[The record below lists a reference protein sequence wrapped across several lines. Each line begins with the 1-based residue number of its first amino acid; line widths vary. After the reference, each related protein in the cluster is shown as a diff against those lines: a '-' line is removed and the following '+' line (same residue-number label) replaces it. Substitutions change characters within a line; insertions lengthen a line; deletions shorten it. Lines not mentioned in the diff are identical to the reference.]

1 MNSPKFI
8 WIFDENRRVYA
19 KQDGLT
25 GRPIWREHWGK
36 HAVVSETSKSWVLS
50 NGRKIPK
57 SQKPTSTIAFSEQ
70 EIDELEWAK
79 VHMWK
84 IRDRV
89 ERASPEELKRI
100 AAIVGFSWEA
110 AK

>member
-1 MNSPKFI
+1 MSPAHI

-19 KQDGLT
+19 KRDGLS
-25 GRPIWREHWGK
+25 GGPIWREHWVK
-36 HAVVSETSKSWVLS
+36 HSVVGETTRSWILS
-50 NGRKIPK
+50 NGRKIAK
-57 SQKPTSTIAFSEQ
+57 SQKPTSKIAFSESQ
-70 EIDELEWAK
+70 IDDLEWAK

-89 ERASPEELKRI
+89 ERASPDELKQI

-110 AK
+110 TR